1 MNVCSGPVTYDSLAR
16 LPNVYREILEFK
28 MSADNVSIASRSS
41 SGHSSGDTEGPEEE
55 SNHSDVS

>member
-1 MNVCSGPVTYDSLAR
+1 MTYDSLAR